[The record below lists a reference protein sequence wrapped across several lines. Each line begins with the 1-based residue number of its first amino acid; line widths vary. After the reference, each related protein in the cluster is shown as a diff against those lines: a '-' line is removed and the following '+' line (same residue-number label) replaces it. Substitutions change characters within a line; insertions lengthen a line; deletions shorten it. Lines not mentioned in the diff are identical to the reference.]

1 MKRIC
6 QAPTGRKK
14 IARGNAPGNDTSYFL
29 SSERATDHHC
39 CALSGL
45 ITYPAITQGGAL
57 GFQIT
62 PRWGFG
68 RKSQFTQ
75 LTRGTC
81 AQLLL
86 LCSLLQLGIATSYA
100 QRKPRPTTTKSAPA
114 NPLAQRAAAARETGQ
129 LDEAVKLYA
138 QALKQKPNWDEGW
151 WALGTLFY
159 ELDRYAEGRDAFA
172 RLTVLAPK
180 LGSAWAFLGLCE
192 HRLGQYPLA
201 LAHLQRGHTLGLPA
215 NEEISKVVRY
225 HEAILL
231 TRFEQFELAYNT
243 LITLV
248 EKNNPNPAVNEAL
261 GLALL
266 RLPYLPNETPPEKRE
281 LVVKAGRAA
290 FYGISAQLDIAKK
303 EFQELLA
310 AYPNVSGV
318 HYAYGVWL
326 MKEDAEASLA
336 EFKRELELT
345 PGHVPARLQIAFEYI
360 KRNQYADGLKYADEA
375 VKLEPNSFPA
385 RNALGRILLETG
397 DLTGAIRELEAG
409 AKLAPD
415 SPEMHFA
422 LARAYSRAGRKA
434 EADKARAEFMRLDKL
449 RRARGEVKQ
458 PATEP
463 QAK

>member
-1 MKRIC
+1 
-6 QAPTGRKK
+6 
-14 IARGNAPGNDTSYFL
+14 
-29 SSERATDHHC
+29 
-39 CALSGL
+39 
-45 ITYPAITQGGAL
+45 L
-57 GFQIT
+57 GFPTT

-68 RKSQFTQ
+68 LNPQAMWVVLSA
-75 LTRGTC
+75 C
-81 AQLLL
+81 AQFIAVFLLL
-86 LCSLLQLGIATSYA
+86 HFSNAANFA
-100 QRKPRPTTTKSAPA
+100 QSKPRPTTPKSAQA
-114 NPLAQRAAAARETGQ
+114 SPLAQRAAAARETGQ
-129 LDEAVKLYA
+129 LDEAIKLYA
-138 QALKQKPNWDEGW
+138 QAVKQKPNWDEGW

-215 NEEISKVVRY
+215 NEEISQVVRY

-243 LITLV
+243 LIPLV
-248 EKNNPNPAVNEAL
+248 EKTNPNPTVNEAL

-266 RLPYLPNETPPEKRE
+266 RLPYLPKETPPEKRE
-281 LVVKAGRAA
+281 LVVKAGRAVS
-290 FYGISAQLDIAKK
+290 YGIAAQLDLAKK

-310 AYPNVSGV
+310 AYPNTSGV

-326 MKEDAEASLA
+326 MKEDPDTSLA

-360 KRNQYADGLKYADEA
+360 KRNQYVDGLKYAEEA

-397 DLTGAIRELEAG
+397 DVPGAIRELEAG

-458 PATEP
+458 PASEP

>member
-1 MKRIC
+1 MMAWI
-6 QAPTGRKK
+6 
-14 IARGNAPGNDTSYFL
+14 
-29 SSERATDHHC
+29 
-39 CALSGL
+39 
-45 ITYPAITQGGAL
+45 
-57 GFQIT
+57 
-62 PRWGFG
+62 
-68 RKSQFTQ
+68 
-75 LTRGTC
+75 

-86 LCSLLQLGIATSYA
+86 LGLLFPCAATSHA
-100 QRKPRPTTTKSAPA
+100 QRKPLTTKPKPA
-114 NPLAQRAAAARETGQ
+114 QSNPLAQRAAAARETGQ
-129 LDEAVKLYA
+129 LDEAIKLYA

-151 WALGTLFY
+151 WALGTLLY

-248 EKNNPNPAVNEAL
+248 EKHNPNPAVNEAL

-266 RLPYLPNETPPEKRE
+266 RLPYLPNETPTEKRE

-310 AYPNVSGV
+310 AYANVSGV

-326 MKEDAEASLA
+326 MKEDADTSLA

-360 KRNQYADGLKYADEA
+360 KRNQYTDGLKYAEEA

-397 DLTGAIRELEAG
+397 EVPGAIRELEAG

-458 PATEP
+458 PASAP